1 VIVTEDEIVIVTTE
15 FDGLTVE
22 LVELEFVVTGML
34 DTDVLEVKVSV
45 QVVSVLTTGAELD
58 GE

>member
-1 VIVTEDEIVIVTTE
+1 VTVTEDEIVIVTTE

-22 LVELEFVVTGML
+22 LAELEFDVTGML
-34 DTDVLEVKVSV
+34 GTDVLEVNVSV

-58 GE
+58 DE

>member
-1 VIVTEDEIVIVTTE
+1 MIVTEDEIVIVTTE